1 MQAVTGAGIGAE
13 LWKAYDRRDIP
24 PLFGLE
30 FSTARWNQGFVR
42 FPDKIF
48 LLVSLG
54 KEGLNEEHRYAD
66 EFVSPTELNW
76 VSQNKTRAESK
87 DGIAIR
93 EHARQDITVHLF
105 VRKTRKTQRG
115 GGAPFLYCGPVHFVR
130 SEGSEPM
137 KVNWRLEHAVPE
149 GLFS

>member
-1 MQAVTGAGIGAE
+1 M
-13 LWKAYDRRDIP
+13 
-24 PLFGLE
+24 
-30 FSTARWNQGFVR
+30 R

-115 GGAPFLYCGPVHFVR
+115 GGAPFVYCGPVSFVR
-130 SEGSEPM
+130 SEGAAPM
-137 KVNWRLEHAVPE
+137 KVSWRLDHAVPA
-149 GLFS
+149 GLLC